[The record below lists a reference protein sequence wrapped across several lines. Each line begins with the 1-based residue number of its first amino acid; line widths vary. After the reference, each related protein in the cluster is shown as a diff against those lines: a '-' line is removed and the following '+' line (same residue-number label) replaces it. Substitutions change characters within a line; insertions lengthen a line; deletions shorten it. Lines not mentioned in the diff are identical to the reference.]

1 MAKKKAAVEMAVDK
15 NIETQS
21 FEDEMGQSYI
31 DYAMS
36 VISER
41 ALPDVRDGLKPV
53 QRRVLYDM
61 EDLNISHD
69 KPHRK
74 SARIVG
80 DTMGRLHAHG
90 DSSIY
95 GTVVHMSQEWN
106 YNHPLVDK
114 HGNMGSIEGD
124 GAAAMRY
131 CVAGRSLVSTS
142 EGLIPI
148 EEIAGETEL
157 NSDNPIDIQVKSRN
171 GAINESHVLFNS
183 GEHECLLIIL
193 NNGQCLACTENHP
206 VLIRKQGRKIWRL
219 AKDIHPKERCV
230 IDTDISNALFGK
242 NDNLE
247 EAIELAKAFDKEDEN
262 LFMPSQVLRGTRMY
276 ILTYLRVLLGTDRIF
291 TTKSNEY
298 ASAFQ
303 TIMQTQLGILCKRV
317 YDYKTKYITITPA
330 HHGERIKLEGIRS
343 IRKMKKKLVVYSLRV
358 DSECHSFTT
367 NSFVSHNT
375 EVRLSKITEDAVL
388 DGLKNDTVDFVPNFD
403 DTDKEP
409 ALLPVKIPNLL
420 ISGSEG
426 IAVGMACSIPTH
438 NLGEAIEAAK
448 LYMSRKNVTLDELLE
463 VMPGPDFATGGIIA
477 NKKDLRDIY
486 RTGNGKIRIRGKT
499 EITEIDGKPCIVI
512 KEIPATM
519 IGRIDRFIMSIAD
532 LIRDKKA
539 PDITNVSNMSGKEG
553 INIIVELRKGS
564 SAQRNLNILYK
575 KAKLEDTFSF
585 NMLAVEDGEPKTYSL
600 MEYLKSFVDFQMEI
614 NTRKYKNIL
623 EKKNRE
629 REIKEGLVRAID
641 EIDTIIAVLR
651 GSKNKKLVFSCL
663 TSGVTEGIK
672 FKTKAL
678 EKAASKLSYSE
689 LQAGEILSMQLQ
701 RLIGLEAEALQAE
714 LDECNKKIKECEGYL
729 SSPVKMKN
737 RIKQDMDAIKKE
749 YAIPRKTQISDES
762 EVVLEKQ
769 EVEQQDYYF
778 VCDKFRYAKLLDE
791 STYQRNAESI
801 NTDYRYCI
809 KISNTDKLLM
819 FTDSGKMHSIKV
831 MQIPLGNYKAKGSP
845 LENLSN
851 LTTTE
856 NIVGICSLADIVE
869 SRILVSLSNGYV
881 KFVKGSE
888 FEVSTR
894 STYFA
899 KPADGEK
906 IICASPDTGDEV
918 VLHTKEGFWS
928 RFKAAEISEMGKS
941 AKGVKGVSL
950 RASDELTEVFQGDS
964 KSEFE
969 SNGNTYPFT
978 KIKLQ
983 KRGGVGTK
991 SKL

>member
-1 MAKKKAAVEMAVDK
+1 
-15 NIETQS
+15 
-21 FEDEMGQSYI
+21 
-31 DYAMS
+31 
-36 VISER
+36 
-41 ALPDVRDGLKPV
+41 
-53 QRRVLYDM
+53 
-61 EDLNISHD
+61 
-69 KPHRK
+69 
-74 SARIVG
+74 
-80 DTMGRLHAHG
+80 
-90 DSSIY
+90 
-95 GTVVHMSQEWN
+95 
-106 YNHPLVDK
+106 
-114 HGNMGSIEGD
+114 
-124 GAAAMRY
+124 
-131 CVAGRSLVSTS
+131 
-142 EGLIPI
+142 
-148 EEIAGETEL
+148 
-157 NSDNPIDIQVKSRN
+157 
-171 GAINESHVLFNS
+171 
-183 GEHECLLIIL
+183 
-193 NNGQCLACTENHP
+193 
-206 VLIRKQGRKIWRL
+206 
-219 AKDIHPKERCV
+219 
-230 IDTDISNALFGK
+230 
-242 NDNLE
+242 
-247 EAIELAKAFDKEDEN
+247 
-262 LFMPSQVLRGTRMY
+262 
-276 ILTYLRVLLGTDRIF
+276 
-291 TTKSNEY
+291 
-298 ASAFQ
+298 
-303 TIMQTQLGILCKRV
+303 MQTQLGILCKRV

-343 IRKMKKKLVVYSLRV
+343 IRKMKNKLVVYSLRV

-448 LYMSRKNVTLDELLE
+448 LYMSKKNVTLDELLE

-477 NKKDLRDIY
+477 NKKDLMDIY

-600 MEYLKSFVDFQMEI
+600 MEYLKSFVDFQIEI

-663 TSGVTEGIK
+663 TSGTTEGIK

-729 SSPVKMKN
+729 
-737 RIKQDMDAIKKE
+737 D
-749 YAIPRKTQISDES
+749 RKS
-762 EVVLEKQ
+762 VV
-769 EVEQQDYYF
+769 
-778 VCDKFRYAKLLDE
+778 
-791 STYQRNAESI
+791 
-801 NTDYRYCI
+801 
-809 KISNTDKLLM
+809 
-819 FTDSGKMHSIKV
+819 
-831 MQIPLGNYKAKGSP
+831 
-845 LENLSN
+845 
-851 LTTTE
+851 
-856 NIVGICSLADIVE
+856 
-869 SRILVSLSNGYV
+869 
-881 KFVKGSE
+881 
-888 FEVSTR
+888 
-894 STYFA
+894 
-899 KPADGEK
+899 
-906 IICASPDTGDEV
+906 
-918 VLHTKEGFWS
+918 
-928 RFKAAEISEMGKS
+928 
-941 AKGVKGVSL
+941 
-950 RASDELTEVFQGDS
+950 
-964 KSEFE
+964 
-969 SNGNTYPFT
+969 
-978 KIKLQ
+978 
-983 KRGGVGTK
+983 
-991 SKL
+991 